1 MLYLETSEDGDQVF
15 LHADEVGIAKLRETL
30 DFLSQN
36 ESQPE
41 HDHLFTPAWGGS
53 GLDEQLLKGSR
64 DSRSE
69 KNKVV
74 HEVKLYFWP
83 SEQK

>member
-15 LHADEVGIAKLRETL
+15 LHADEAGIVKLRETL
-30 DFLSQN
+30 DSLSQHEN
-36 ESQPE
+36 QPE

-53 GLDEQLLKGSR
+53 GLDEQLLQGNR
-64 DSRSE
+64 DSGSE